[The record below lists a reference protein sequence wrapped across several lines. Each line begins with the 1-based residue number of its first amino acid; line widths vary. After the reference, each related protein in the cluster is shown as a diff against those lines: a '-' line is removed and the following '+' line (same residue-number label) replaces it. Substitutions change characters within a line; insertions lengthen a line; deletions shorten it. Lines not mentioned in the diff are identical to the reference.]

1 MAVPQTAGWTAK
13 PVQRGLAPAPVSTG
27 EYPTSANG
35 TPIFKQGDA
44 EWGRTRLGKG
54 GATISQAGCAMTST
68 AMAMSKITGK
78 LLTPKDFDAWL
89 DKNRGYSKDA
99 IDWSRAGKARGL
111 DIQPQVFSQKALD
124 GQLDAGRPVVLGVDY
139 KPGSNGGA
147 GGTDHWI
154 CVTGKRVDDKGVTRY
169 LANDPGTG
177 KEIELV
183 MQKGRLV
190 GDGKDAL
197 GKYRSAGTMRV
208 FSGSL
213 ELG

>member
-1 MAVPQTAGWTAK
+1 MPQRVGSPPVQAPRPATLERPAAPAATTAVAVPQTAGWTAK

-54 GATISQAGCAMTST
+54 GATIPQAGCAMPST
-68 AMAMSKITGK
+68 AMAMSKI
-78 LLTPKDFDAWL
+78 
-89 DKNRGYSKDA
+89 
-99 IDWSRAGKARGL
+99 
-111 DIQPQVFSQKALD
+111 
-124 GQLDAGRPVVLGVDY
+124 
-139 KPGSNGGA
+139 
-147 GGTDHWI
+147 
-154 CVTGKRVDDKGVTRY
+154 TGKRVDDKGVTRY